1 MIGPLGYG
9 RSGESPWLWLIIIGG
24 GVCLYVW
31 GRLRGWPRVRR
42 WADVADRLYLVG
54 APWWLQALFLA
65 IIGGGSLYHL
75 ASGHYR
81 WYWWFLPA
89 VAWLAFAEVV
99 VKRKRAGLSV
109 SQSDFSFPSCPPFLA
124 RTYPSSFI
132 TPAERNVRHA
142 QHLRARV

>member
-31 GRLRGWPRVRR
+31 GRLRGWPRFRR

-99 VKRKRAGLSV
+99 VKRKRAGH
-109 SQSDFSFPSCPPFLA
+109 
-124 RTYPSSFI
+124 
-132 TPAERNVRHA
+132 E
-142 QHLRARV
+142 

>member
-75 ASGHYR
+75 AFGALPVVLVVPTGRRLAGVCRGGREEEEGWSSPGPELD
-81 WYWWFLPA
+81 YW
-89 VAWLAFAEVV
+89 E
-99 VKRKRAGLSV
+99 G
-109 SQSDFSFPSCPPFLA
+109 
-124 RTYPSSFI
+124 
-132 TPAERNVRHA
+132 EE
-142 QHLRARV
+142 